1 MVHGGTI
8 GHPVVDLTF
17 QFLKTDFTFDIRL
30 HATCVETNSNLG
42 IVRSLSE
49 IWDLLAT
56 RPWLIA
62 DGWFST
68 A

>member
-1 MVHGGTI
+1 MVHDGTI

-30 HATCVETNSNLG
+30 HAICVETNSNLG

-49 IWDLLAT
+49 I
-56 RPWLIA
+56 
-62 DGWFST
+62 
-68 A
+68 